1 VPLPNPKSRL
11 NTVLSTADPEGK
23 GFRGLM
29 RGDVMEKAE
38 MIRRYLRDK
47 GQLIMPGVYDA
58 LSAKIACRAGFEVVF
73 ITGYS
78 LSATLLGEPDF
89 GVLTQ
94 TEMLAATQR
103 ICSVAD
109 VPVIV
114 DADTGYGN
122 AINVIRTVQELIR
135 AGAAGMF
142 LEDQVW
148 PKRCGHMKGK
158 QVIPL
163 EEYLKKLRAAVETR
177 GNSDFYIVARTDAR
191 QALGLDDA
199 ISRGKAFKAAGADA
213 VFIEAPETKEE
224 MIEISRHVAG
234 PLVANMLERGVTP
247 ILGPQELK
255 ELGFALV
262 VWPLAPVYSVA
273 QSLTDVYST
282 LRRDGSTKAILHKL
296 MPFDEFNKIVGL
308 DEKYALDGRFRS

>member
-1 VPLPNPKSRL
+1 
-11 NTVLSTADPEGK
+11 
-23 GFRGLM
+23 
-29 RGDVMEKAE
+29 MEKAN
-38 MIRRYLRDK
+38 LVRDALAQH

-58 LSAKIACRAGFEVVF
+58 LSAKIAARAGFEVIF

-94 TEMLAATQR
+94 TEVVEAAHR
-103 ICSVAD
+103 ICSVVD
-109 VPVIV
+109 TPVIV

-122 AINVIRTVQELIR
+122 AINVIRTVEDLLR

-163 EEYLKKLRAAVETR
+163 DEHLKKLRAAVEAKAEQ
-177 GNSDFYIVARTDAR
+177 DFFIVARTDSR
-191 QALGLDDA
+191 QALGLNEA
-199 ISRGKAFKAAGADA
+199 IKRGIAFKEAGADA
-213 VFIEAPETKEE
+213 VFIEAPESKDE
-224 MIEISRHVAG
+224 MAEISRHVPG

-247 ILGPQELK
+247 LMGPKELK
-255 ELGFALV
+255 ELGFALI
-262 VWPLAPVYSVA
+262 VWPLAPLYSVA

-282 LRRDGSTKAILHKL
+282 LRRDGSTLAILDRL
-296 MPFDEFNKIVGL
+296 MPFNEFNDIVGL
-308 DEKYALDGRFRS
+308 DEKYALDAKYRS

>member
-1 VPLPNPKSRL
+1 
-11 NTVLSTADPEGK
+11 
-23 GFRGLM
+23 
-29 RGDVMEKAE
+29 MEKAK
-38 MIRRYLRDK
+38 LVRDALAQH

-58 LSAKIACRAGFEVVF
+58 LSAKIAARAGFEVIF

-94 TEMLAATQR
+94 TEVVGAAQR
-103 ICSVAD
+103 ICSVVD
-109 VPVIV
+109 TPVIV

-122 AINVIRTVQELIR
+122 AINVIRTVEDLLR

-163 EEYLKKLRAAVETR
+163 GEQLKKLRAAVEAKADQ
-177 GNSDFYIVARTDAR
+177 DFFIVARTDSR
-191 QALGLDDA
+191 QALGLDEA
-199 ISRGKAFKAAGADA
+199 IKRGIAFKEAGADA
-213 VFIEAPETKEE
+213 VFIEAPESTDE
-224 MIEISRHVAG
+224 MAEISRHVPG

-247 ILGPQELK
+247 LMGPKELK
-255 ELGFALV
+255 ELGFELI
-262 VWPLAPVYSVA
+262 VWPLAPLYSVA

-282 LRRDGSTKAILHKL
+282 LRRDGSTLAILDRL
-296 MPFDEFNKIVGL
+296 MPFNEFNDIVGL
-308 DEKYALDGRFRS
+308 DEKYALDAKYRS

>member
-1 VPLPNPKSRL
+1 MDKGQLIRSS
-11 NTVLSTADPEGK
+11 LSE
-23 GFRGLM
+23 
-29 RGDVMEKAE
+29 
-38 MIRRYLRDK
+38 K

-58 LSAKIACRAGFEVVF
+58 LSAKIASRAGFEVIF

-89 GVLTQ
+89 GLLTQ
-94 TEMLAATQR
+94 TEVVNATQR
-103 ICSVAD
+103 ICSVVDA
-109 VPVIV
+109 PVIV

-122 AINVIRTVQELIR
+122 AINVVRTVQDLIR

-163 EEYLKKLRAAVETR
+163 DEQVRKLRAAVDAKGIHE
-177 GNSDFYIVARTDAR
+177 FYIVARTDAR
-191 QALGLDDA
+191 QALGLEEA
-199 ISRGKAFKAAGADA
+199 IKRGIAFKKAGADA
-213 VFIEAPETKEE
+213 VFIEAPESKQE
-224 MIEISRHVAG
+224 MKEISRQVAG

-247 ILGPQELK
+247 IMGPQELHD
-255 ELGFALV
+255 LGFTLI
-262 VWPLAPVYSVA
+262 VWPLAPIYAVA

-282 LRRDGSTKAILHKL
+282 LRREGSTIRILERL
-296 MPFDEFNKIVGL
+296 MPFEEFNDIVGL
-308 DEKYALDGRFRS
+308 NEKYSLDARYKN